1 MKKVHLNINQF
12 IPPVLTVVFL
22 LLGVI
27 LYQKM
32 TGQNVIGTSTMPG
45 TFTVDATGEVEAVPN
60 SHTTTYTINEEGTTE
75 KEAQEKG
82 NLKQTNARE
91 VLKELG
97 FEDKDIKT
105 DGYYINPNY
114 EILPA
119 GGSRESGFQINITT
133 TVKSKDLDKINKAI
147 DELVAIGVQVG
158 GVSSDFDSTNNE
170 ELKAK
175 AREKAIISAK
185 QKAEQL
191 ASAAGF
197 KIGKIAS
204 IYESVPYSSGPMP
217 MFAEKSAVAL
227 DAGAPT
233 QIDPGS
239 DKLSVQVTIT
249 YYIKD

>member
-12 IPPVLTVVFL
+12 IPPLLTVIFL
-22 LLGVI
+22 LLGVMT
-27 LYQKM
+27 YQKL

-82 NLKQTNARE
+82 NLKQASAKQ
-91 VLKELG
+91 VLKNLG

-114 EILPA
+114 EILPS
-119 GGSRESGFQINITT
+119 GGSRENGFQINITT
-133 TVKSKDLDKINKAI
+133 TIKSKDLDKINKAI

-158 GVSSDFDSTNNE
+158 GVSSDFDSANND
-170 ELKAK
+170 ELKSK
-175 AREKAIISAK
+175 AREKAIIAAR

-191 ASAAGF
+191 ANAAGF

-204 IYESVPYSSGPMP
+204 IYESTPYSSGPMP
-217 MFAEKSAVAL
+217 MFSEKSAVAL

-239 DKLSVQVTIT
+239 DKLSVKVTIT
-249 YYIKD
+249 YYIRD